1 MEIFVGIIATLIL
14 LIITLLLLPVHIFI
28 KKDKEDGFSF
38 KIKVL
43 FFELC
48 NDGSEDSKTAYNIKK
63 VFGLDKKHSDEK
75 NAKEKKESFTEKA
88 TRYSALISDIF
99 NAATSVIRKIT
110 VKKLHLDIVC
120 AEEDAADTAISYG
133 RCCAIVLPVV
143 SAINSFTNVKQD
155 GERVNISCDYTSE
168 RGRFDFDIHFY
179 VRLFALLSAL
189 LKFGFNRAK
198 RGANTQKKSKK

>member
-1 MEIFVGIIATLIL
+1 MEIFIGIIATVIL

-48 NDGSEDSKTAYNIKK
+48 NDDSEDSKTSYNIKK
-63 VFGLDKKHSDEK
+63 VFGLNKKQTDENEK
-75 NAKEKKESFTEKA
+75 KKKESFTEKIP
-88 TRYSALISDIF
+88 RYSALISDIF

-110 VKKLHLDIVC
+110 VKKLHLDIIC

-143 SAINSFTNVKQD
+143 SAINSFTNVKKD

-168 RGRFDFDIHFY
+168 KGSFYFDIHFY
-179 VRLFALLSAL
+179 VRLCALLSAL
-189 LKFGFNRAK
+189 FKFGLNRAK
-198 RGANTQKKSKK
+198 RSANTQKKSKK